1 MFAQPPWHEDRP
13 VTLRKQIGLWLGP
26 LAFVLIL
33 AFTDLDPGN
42 PMVTR
47 MVAITAWMAIWWISE
62 AIPIAATALMPLV
75 LFPAMGIMRGRHTD
89 VSRQVDF
96 GDSALSGGLAP
107 GDLSISL
114 HNVVSQYMSWV
125 TFLLLGGFLVAIAVQ
140 KWNLHKR
147 IALNILRVMGNRLDT
162 LILGFMLAA
171 SLLSMWLSNTATT
184 MMLLPIALSIVL
196 LREDFRAAHGTVD
209 TPPHPRERNFSLAL
223 LLGLAYAAS
232 IGGMA
237 TLTGTPPN
245 AILVAQF
252 EQLYPNAPPISFTS
266 WSMMAMPF
274 SLLFLGCAW
283 LLLTRLVFPLPPTGQ
298 FSSADLIMR
307 QYRKLGPMSPEEKK
321 VLAVFVTLVVLWFTR
336 KKHLF
341 GNDVNLFGW
350 SHYLDSFLAWLEVSA
365 VGPMLDDGTVAIAMA
380 LLLFGLPAKSTRGRL
395 LDADDLNKVPWGV
408 LILFGGGLALAKG
421 FGVSG
426 LSSWAAQQFEILLH
440 DSSSLVVVMSTVG
453 FITSLTELTS
463 NTATTSTA
471 IPIMASL
478 AQGIEVHPL
487 LLLIP
492 TALAASCAFMLP
504 ISTPPNAIVYGSRR
518 VPIIKMI
525 IAGVWLDILSVII
538 LTALV
543 FSLGHWVFGLLGEF
557 PGWALQ

>member
-1 MFAQPPWHEDRP
+1 
-13 VTLRKQIGLWLGP
+13 
-26 LAFVLIL
+26 
-33 AFTDLDPGN
+33 
-42 PMVTR
+42 MVTR

-75 LFPAMGIMRGRHTD
+75 LFPAMGIMRGRYTE
-89 VSRQVDF
+89 VSRKVEF
-96 GDSALSGGLAP
+96 GDTALSGGLAP

-114 HNVVSQYMSWV
+114 HNVVTQYMSWV

-147 IALNILRVMGNRLDT
+147 IALNILRIMGNRLDT
-162 LILGFMLAA
+162 LVLGFMLAA

-184 MMLLPIALSIVL
+184 MMLLPIALSVVL
-196 LREDFRAAHGTVD
+196 FREEFHETQGASDV
-209 TPPHPRERNFSLAL
+209 PPHPRERNFSFAL

-245 AILVAQF
+245 AILVTQF
-252 EQLYPNAPPISFTS
+252 EQLYPNAPPISFAS

-274 SLLFLGCAW
+274 SFLFLGCAW
-283 LLLTRLVFPLPPTGQ
+283 FLLTRLVFPLPPTGQ
-298 FSSADLIMR
+298 FSGGDLILR
-307 QYRKLGPMSPEEKK
+307 QHRELGPMGPEEKR
-321 VLAVFVTLVVLWFTR
+321 VLAVFVTLVILWFTR

-341 GNDVNLFGW
+341 GSDIDIFGW
-350 SHYLDSFLAWLEVSA
+350 SHYLDLFLARFDISA
-365 VGPMLDDGTVAIAMA
+365 IGPMLDDGTVAIAMA
-380 LLLFGLPAKSTRGRL
+380 LLLFALPAKSTHGRL
-395 LDADDLNKVPWGV
+395 LDTDDLNKIPWGV

-426 LSSWAAQQFEILLH
+426 LSSWAAQQFEVLLH
-440 DSSSLVVVMSTVG
+440 GSSSLVVVMSTVG
-453 FITSLTELTS
+453 FITTLTELTS

-478 AQGIEVHPL
+478 AQGINVHPL

-525 IAGVWLDILSVII
+525 IAGVWLDILSVAI
-538 LTALV
+538 LTTLV
-543 FSLGHWVFGLLGEF
+543 FSLGDWVFGLLGAF
-557 PGWALQ
+557 PDWALQ

>member
-1 MFAQPPWHEDRP
+1 MFVRPAWHDDTP
-13 VTLRKQIGLWLGP
+13 VTLRNRIGLWLGP
-26 LAFVLIL
+26 LVFVLIL
-33 AFTDLDPGN
+33 AFADLDPGN

-89 VSRQVDF
+89 VSRKVEF
-96 GDSALSGGLAP
+96 GDTALSGGLAP

-114 HNVVSQYMSWV
+114 HNVVTQYMSWV

-147 IALNILRVMGNRLDT
+147 IALNILRIMGNRLDT
-162 LILGFMLAA
+162 LVLGFMLAA
-171 SLLSMWLSNTATT
+171 SFLSMWLSNTATT
-184 MMLLPIALSIVL
+184 MMLLPIALSVVL
-196 LREDFRAAHGTVD
+196 FREEFHSAQAVDD
-209 TPPHPRERNFSLAL
+209 TPPHPRERNFSFAL

-245 AILVAQF
+245 AILIAQF
-252 EQLYPNAPPISFTS
+252 EQLYPNAPSISFAS

-274 SLLFLGCAW
+274 SFLFLGCAW

-298 FSSADLIMR
+298 FSGGELILR
-307 QYRKLGPMSPEEKK
+307 QHRELGSMSPEEKR
-321 VLAVFVTLVVLWFTR
+321 VLVVFATLVVLWFTR
-336 KKHLF
+336 KKYLF
-341 GNDVNLFGW
+341 GSDIDIFGW
-350 SHYLDSFLAWLEVSA
+350 SHYLDLFLARLDISA
-365 VGPMLDDGTVAIAMA
+365 IGPMLDDGTVAIAMA
-380 LLLFGLPAKSTRGRL
+380 LLLFALPAKSTHGRL

-426 LSSWAAQQFEILLH
+426 LSAWAAQQFEVLLH

-478 AQGIEVHPL
+478 AQGINVHPL

-518 VPIIKMI
+518 VPIIKMVV
-525 IAGVWLDILSVII
+525 AGVWLDILSVII
-538 LTALV
+538 LTVLV
-543 FSLGHWVFGLLGEF
+543 FSLGNWVFGLLGEF
-557 PGWALQ
+557 PNWALQ

>member
-1 MFAQPPWHEDRP
+1 MFAQPAWHDDSP
-13 VTLRKQIGLWLGP
+13 VTLRNRIGLWLGP
-26 LAFVLIL
+26 LSFILIL
-33 AFTDLDPGN
+33 AFADLDPGN

-47 MVAITAWMAIWWISE
+47 MVAITVWMAIWWVSE
-62 AIPIAATALMPLV
+62 AIPIAATALMPLA
-75 LFPAMGIMRGRHTD
+75 LFPVMGIMRGRYTD
-89 VSRQVDF
+89 VSNRINF
-96 GDSALSGGLAP
+96 GETALGGGLTP
-107 GDLSISL
+107 GELSISL
-114 HNVVSQYMSWV
+114 HNVVGQYMSWV
-125 TFLLLGGFLVAIAVQ
+125 TFLLLGGFLMAIAVQ

-147 IALNILRVMGNRLDT
+147 IALNILRFMGNRLDT
-162 LILGFMLAA
+162 LVLGFMLAA
-171 SLLSMWLSNTATT
+171 ALLSMWLSNTATT

-196 LREDFRAAHGTVD
+196 LREEFHETYAAPGTSPD
-209 TPPHPRERNFSLAL
+209 PRERNFSLAL

-252 EQLYPNAPPISFTS
+252 EQLFPDAPAISFAS

-283 LLLTRLVFPLPPTGQ
+283 WLLTRLIFPLPATGQ
-298 FSSADLIMR
+298 FSGGELIT
-307 QYRKLGPMSPEEKK
+307 QQHQELGSMSPEEKR
-321 VLAVFVTLVVLWFTR
+321 VLTVFVILVALWFTR
-336 KKHLF
+336 KEHLF
-341 GNDVNLFGW
+341 GSDVDIFGW
-350 SHYLDSFLAWLEVSA
+350 SHYLDMVLAQFSVA
-365 VGPMLDDGTVAIAMA
+365 AIGPMIDDGTVAITMA
-380 LLLFGLPAKSTRGRL
+380 LVLFMLPAKSAPGRL

-421 FGVSG
+421 FGASG
-426 LSSWAAQQFEILLH
+426 LSIWIAQQFEVLLH
-440 DSSSLVVVMSTVG
+440 GSNSFVVVVSTVG

-478 AQGIEVHPL
+478 AQGLEVHPL

-525 IAGVWLDILSVII
+525 IAGVWLDILSVVI
-538 LTALV
+538 LTLLV
-543 FSLGHWVFGLLGEF
+543 LTLGDWVFGLLGGF
-557 PGWALQ
+557 PNWASP

>member
-1 MFAQPPWHEDRP
+1 MFARPAGHDDRP
-13 VTLRKQIGLWLGP
+13 VTLRNRIGLWLGP

-47 MVAITAWMAIWWISE
+47 MVAVTAWMAIWWISE
-62 AIPIAATALMPLV
+62 AIPLAATALMPLV
-75 LFPAMGIMRGRHTD
+75 LFPAMGIMRGRYTD

-96 GDSALSGGLAP
+96 GDTALGGGLTP
-107 GDLSISL
+107 GELSISF
-114 HNVVSQYMSWV
+114 HNVVGQYMSWV
-125 TFLLLGGFLVAIAVQ
+125 SFLLLGGFLVAIAVQ

-147 IALNILRVMGNRLDT
+147 IALSILRIMGGRLDR
-162 LILGFMLAA
+162 LILGFMLTATF
-171 SLLSMWLSNTATT
+171 LSMWLSNTATT
-184 MMLLPIALSIVL
+184 LMLLPIALSVIL
-196 LREDFRAAHGTVD
+196 FREEFLATQTAPGS
-209 TPPHPRERNFSLAL
+209 PPHPREQNFSLAL

-237 TLTGTPPN
+237 TLTGTAPN
-245 AILVAQF
+245 AILAAQF
-252 EQLYPNAPPISFTS
+252 EQLYPQAPPISFAS

-274 SLLFLGCAW
+274 SFLFLGCAW
-283 LLLTRLVFPLPPTGQ
+283 LLLTRLVFPLPPTGH
-298 FSSADLIMR
+298 FSGGELILR
-307 QYRKLGPMSPEEKK
+307 QHRELGPMRSEEKK
-321 VLAVFVTLVVLWFTR
+321 VLAVFVALVVLWFTR

-341 GNDVNLFGW
+341 GSDVDLYGW
-350 SHYLDSFLAWLEVSA
+350 SHYLDGLLTRLDMAA
-365 VGPMLDDGTVAIAMA
+365 VGPMMDDSTVAIAMA
-380 LLLFGLPAKSTRGRL
+380 LLLFALPATSTRGRL

-421 FGVSG
+421 FGTSG
-426 LSSWAAQQFEILLH
+426 LSAWAAQQFEVLLH

-525 IAGVWLDILSVII
+525 IAGVWLDILSVLI
-538 LTALV
+538 LTVLV

-557 PGWALQ
+557 PDWALP

>member
-1 MFAQPPWHEDRP
+1 MFARPAWHDDAPITPRNR
-13 VTLRKQIGLWLGP
+13 VGLWLGP
-26 LAFVLIL
+26 LVFVLIL

-75 LFPAMGIMRGRHTD
+75 LFPATGIMRGRYTD
-89 VSRQVDF
+89 VSRNVEF
-96 GDSALSGGLAP
+96 GDTALGGGLTP
-107 GDLSISL
+107 GELSISL

-140 KWNLHKR
+140 KWDLHKR

-162 LILGFMLAA
+162 LVLGFMLAA
-171 SLLSMWLSNTATT
+171 ALLSMWLSNTATT
-184 MMLLPIALSIVL
+184 MMLLPIALSIIL
-196 LREDFRAAHGTVD
+196 LREEFHATHGAPDV
-209 TPPHPRERNFSLAL
+209 PPDPHERNFSLAL

-252 EQLYPNAPPISFTS
+252 EQLYPNAPSISFAS
-266 WSMMAMPF
+266 WSIMALPF

-298 FSSADLIMR
+298 FSGGELILR
-307 QYRKLGPMSPEEKK
+307 QHRELGPMSPEEKK
-321 VLAVFVTLVVLWFTR
+321 VLTVFVALVVLWFTR
-336 KKHLF
+336 KKYLF
-341 GNDVNLFGW
+341 GSDVDIFGW
-350 SHYLDSFLAWLEVSA
+350 SHYLDLLLAQLNVA
-365 VGPMLDDGTVAIAMA
+365 AIGPMLDDGTVAIAMA
-380 LLLFGLPAKSTRGRL
+380 VLLFALPANSAQGRL

-421 FGVSG
+421 FATSG
-426 LSSWAAQQFEILLH
+426 LSVWAAQQFEVLLH
-440 DSSSLVVVMSTVG
+440 GSSSLVVVMSTVG
-453 FITSLTELTS
+453 FITGLTELTS

-478 AQGIEVHPL
+478 AQGIEAHPL

-518 VPIIKMI
+518 VPITKMI
-525 IAGVWLDILSVII
+525 IAGVWLDILSVAI

-543 FSLGHWVFGLLGEF
+543 FSLGDLVFGLLGAF
-557 PGWALQ
+557 PDWALP

>member
-1 MFAQPPWHEDRP
+1 MP
-13 VTLRKQIGLWLGP
+13 VPATGAPASLRNQIGLWLGP

-47 MVAITAWMAIWWISE
+47 MVAITVWMAIWWISE
-62 AIPIAATALMPLV
+62 AIPIAATALMPVV
-75 LFPAMGIMRGRHTD
+75 LFPAMGIMRGRHID
-89 VSRQVDF
+89 VSKKVEF
-96 GDSALSGGLAP
+96 GDTALGGGLAP

-147 IALNILRVMGNRLDT
+147 IALNILRIMGNRLDT
-162 LILGFMLAA
+162 LVLGFMLTA
-171 SLLSMWLSNTATT
+171 SFLSMWLSNTATT
-184 MMLLPIALSIVL
+184 MMLLPIALSVVL
-196 LREDFRAAHGTVD
+196 FREEFHAAHATAD
-209 TPPHPRERNFSLAL
+209 APPHPRERNFSFAL

-252 EQLYPNAPPISFTS
+252 EQLYPDAPSISFAS

-298 FSSADLIMR
+298 FSGSGLIRR
-307 QYRKLGPMSPEEKK
+307 QHRELGPMSSEEKR
-321 VLAVFVTLVVLWFTR
+321 VLAVFATLVVLWFTR
-336 KKHLF
+336 KKYLF
-341 GNDVNLFGW
+341 GSDVDILGW
-350 SHYLDSFLAWLEVSA
+350 SHYLDLLLARLDISA
-365 VGPMLDDGTVAIAMA
+365 IGSLLDDGTVAITMA
-380 LLLFGLPAKSTRGRL
+380 LLLFALPAKSTHGRL
-395 LDADDLNKVPWGV
+395 LDTDDLNKVPWGV

-426 LSSWAAQQFEILLH
+426 LSAWAAQQFEILLH
-440 DSSSLVVVMSTVG
+440 DSNSLVVVMSTVG

-478 AQGIEVHPL
+478 AQGINAHPL

-518 VPIIKMI
+518 VPIIKMVV
-525 IAGVWLDILSVII
+525 AGIWLDILSVII

-543 FSLGHWVFGLLGEF
+543 FSLGNWVFGLLGEL
-557 PGWALQ
+557 PSWALQ

>member
-1 MFAQPPWHEDRP
+1 MFVRPAWHDDAP
-13 VTLRKQIGLWLGP
+13 VTLRNRIGLWLGP
-26 LAFVLIL
+26 LVFVLIL

-75 LFPAMGIMRGRHTD
+75 LFPATGIMQGRYAD
-89 VSRQVDF
+89 VSRKIEF
-96 GDSALSGGLAP
+96 GDTALGGGLSP

-114 HNVVSQYMSWV
+114 HNVVGQYMGWV

-147 IALNILRVMGNRLDT
+147 IALNILRVMGSRLDT

-171 SLLSMWLSNTATT
+171 AFLSMWLSNTATT
-184 MMLLPIALSIVL
+184 MMLLPIALSVVL
-196 LREDFRAAHGTVD
+196 FREEFHAAQGPADAT
-209 TPPHPRERNFSLAL
+209 PHPRERNFPLAL

-237 TLTGTPPN
+237 TLTGTAPN
-245 AILVAQF
+245 AILAAQF
-252 EQLYPNAPPISFTS
+252 EQLYPDAPSISFAS
-266 WSMMAMPF
+266 WSTMAMPF

-283 LLLTRLVFPLPPTGQ
+283 LLLTRLVFPLPPTGR
-298 FSSADLIMR
+298 FSGGDLILR
-307 QYRKLGPMSPEEKK
+307 QHRELGPMSAEEKR
-321 VLAVFVTLVVLWFTR
+321 VLAVFVALVVLWFTR

-341 GNDVNLFGW
+341 GNDVDIFGW
-350 SHYLDSFLAWLEVSA
+350 SHYLDLFLARFDIAA
-365 VGPMLDDGTVAIAMA
+365 VGPMVDDSTVAIAMA
-380 LLLFGLPAKSTRGRL
+380 VLLFALPAKSTRGRL
-395 LDADDLNKVPWGV
+395 LDADDLGKVPWGV

-426 LSSWAAQQFEILLH
+426 LSAWTAQQFEILLH
-440 DSSSLVVVMSTVG
+440 GSSSLVVVVSTIG

-478 AQGIEVHPL
+478 AQGIDVHPL

-525 IAGVWLDILSVII
+525 IAGVWLDILSVVI

-543 FSLGHWVFGLLGEF
+543 FSLGHWVFGLLGEL
-557 PGWALQ
+557 PSWALQ

>member
-1 MFAQPPWHEDRP
+1 MFVRPAWHDDAP
-13 VTLRKQIGLWLGP
+13 VTLRNRIGLWLGP
-26 LAFVLIL
+26 LVFILIL
-33 AFTDLDPGN
+33 AFADLDPGN

-89 VSRQVDF
+89 VSGKIEF
-96 GDSALSGGLAP
+96 GDTALSGGLAP

-114 HNVVSQYMSWV
+114 HNVVTQYMSWV

-147 IALNILRVMGNRLDT
+147 IALNILRIMGNRLDT
-162 LILGFMLAA
+162 LVLGFMLAA
-171 SLLSMWLSNTATT
+171 SFLSMWLSNTATT
-184 MMLLPIALSIVL
+184 MMLLPIALSVVL
-196 LREDFRAAHGTVD
+196 FREEFHAAQVVDD
-209 TPPHPRERNFSLAL
+209 TPPHPREKNFSFAL

-245 AILVAQF
+245 AILIAQF
-252 EQLYPNAPPISFTS
+252 EQLYPNAPSISFAS

-274 SLLFLGCAW
+274 SFLFLGCAW

-298 FSSADLIMR
+298 FSGGELILR
-307 QYRKLGPMSPEEKK
+307 QHRELGPMSPEEKR
-321 VLAVFVTLVVLWFTR
+321 VLVVFATLVVLWFTR
-336 KKHLF
+336 KKYLF
-341 GNDVNLFGW
+341 GSDIDIFGW
-350 SHYLDSFLAWLEVSA
+350 SHYLDLFLARLDISA
-365 VGPMLDDGTVAIAMA
+365 IGPMLDDGTVAIAMA
-380 LLLFGLPAKSTRGRL
+380 LLLFALPAKSTHGRL

-426 LSSWAAQQFEILLH
+426 LSAWAAQQFEVLLH

-478 AQGIEVHPL
+478 AQGINVHPL

-518 VPIIKMI
+518 VPILKMVV
-525 IAGVWLDILSVII
+525 AGVWLDILSVII
-538 LTALV
+538 LTVLV
-543 FSLGHWVFGLLGEF
+543 FSLGNWVFGLLGEL
-557 PGWALQ
+557 PNWALQ

>member
-1 MFAQPPWHEDRP
+1 MFARPTWHDDGP
-13 VTLRKQIGLWLGP
+13 VTLRNRIGLWLGP

-89 VSRQVDF
+89 ASRQVDF

-140 KWNLHKR
+140 KWDLHKR

-171 SLLSMWLSNTATT
+171 ALLSMWLSNTATT
-184 MMLLPIALSIVL
+184 MMLLPIALSVVL
-196 LREDFRAAHGTVD
+196 LREEFHAAHGATD
-209 TPPHPRERNFSLAL
+209 APLHPRERNFSFAL

-252 EQLYPNAPPISFTS
+252 EQLYPHAPPISFAS

-274 SLLFLGCAW
+274 SFLFLGCAW

-298 FSSADLIMR
+298 FSGGDLIAR
-307 QYRKLGPMSPEEKK
+307 QHRELGPMSPEEKR

-341 GNDVNLFGW
+341 GSDVEIFGW
-350 SHYLDSFLAWLEVSA
+350 SHYLDLFLARLDISA
-365 VGPMLDDGTVAIAMA
+365 VGSMLDDGTVAIAMA
-380 LLLFGLPAKSTRGRL
+380 LLLFALPAKSTHGRL
-395 LDADDLNKVPWGV
+395 LDADDVNKVPWGV

-525 IAGVWLDILSVII
+525 IAGVWLDILSVVI
-538 LTALV
+538 LTTLV
-543 FSLGHWVFGLLGEF
+543 FSLGHWVFGLLGEV

>member
-1 MFAQPPWHEDRP
+1 MFARPAWHDDAP
-13 VTLRKQIGLWLGP
+13 VTLRNRIGLWLGP
-26 LAFVLIL
+26 LAFILIL
-33 AFTDLDPGN
+33 AFADLDPGN

-89 VSRQVDF
+89 VSRKVEF
-96 GDSALSGGLAP
+96 GDTALGGGLAP

-147 IALNILRVMGNRLDT
+147 IALNILRIMGNRLDT
-162 LILGFMLAA
+162 LVLGFMLAA

-184 MMLLPIALSIVL
+184 MMLLPIALSVVL
-196 LREDFRAAHGTVD
+196 FREEFHATQNSAGV
-209 TPPHPRERNFSLAL
+209 PAHPRERNFSFAL

-252 EQLYPNAPPISFTS
+252 EQLYPNAPSISFAS

-298 FSSADLIMR
+298 FSGGDLLLR
-307 QYRKLGPMSPEEKK
+307 QHRELGPMSTEEKR
-321 VLAVFVTLVVLWFTR
+321 VLAVFVSLVVLWFTR
-336 KKHLF
+336 KKHLL
-341 GNDVNLFGW
+341 GSDIDVFGW
-350 SHYLDSFLAWLEVSA
+350 SHYLDLFLARFDISA
-365 VGPMLDDGTVAIAMA
+365 IGPMLDDGTVAIAMA
-380 LLLFGLPAKSTRGRL
+380 LLLFALPAKSTHGRL
-395 LDADDLNKVPWGV
+395 LDTDDLSKIPWGV

-426 LSSWAAQQFEILLH
+426 LSAWAAQQFEVLLH

-478 AQGIEVHPL
+478 AQGINVHPL

-525 IAGVWLDILSVII
+525 IAGVWLDILSVVI
-538 LTALV
+538 LTTLV
-543 FSLGHWVFGLLGEF
+543 FSLGNWVFGLLGEF

>member
-1 MFAQPPWHEDRP
+1 MFARP
-13 VTLRKQIGLWLGP
+13 ACRDDTPITARNRIGLWLGP
-26 LAFVLIL
+26 LAFLLIL
-33 AFTDLDPGN
+33 TFTDLDPGN

-47 MVAITAWMAIWWISE
+47 MVAITVWMAIWWLSE
-62 AIPIAATALMPLV
+62 AIPIAATSLMPLA
-75 LFPAMGIMRGRHTD
+75 LFPALGIMRGRYTE
-89 VSRQVDF
+89 VSGKIDF
-96 GDSALSGGLAP
+96 GDAALAEGLTP
-107 GDLSISL
+107 GDLSVSL
-114 HNVVSQYMSWV
+114 HSVASQYMSWV
-125 TFLLLGGFLVAIAVQ
+125 TFLLLGGFLVAIAMQ

-147 IALNILRVMGNRLDT
+147 IALTILRVMGDRPDT
-162 LILGFMLAA
+162 LVLGFMLAA
-171 SLLSMWLSNTATT
+171 SFLSMWLANTVAT
-184 MMLLPIALSIVL
+184 MMLLPTALSIIL
-196 LREDFRAAHGTVD
+196 LHEEFHATRAPANA
-209 TPPHPRERNFSLAL
+209 PPHPRERNFSLAL

-252 EQLYPNAPPISFTS
+252 EQLYPDAPSISFAS

-283 LLLTRLVFPLPPTGQ
+283 LLLTRLVFPLPPARQ
-298 FSSADLIMR
+298 FRSNELILQQHR
-307 QYRKLGPMSPEEKK
+307 ELGPMSPEEKR
-321 VLAVFVTLVVLWFTR
+321 VLAVFVTLIVLWFTR
-336 KKHLF
+336 KKVAF
-341 GNDVNLFGW
+341 DSDADSGGW
-350 SHYLDSFLAWLEVSA
+350 SYYLDLFLARLDISA

-380 LLLFGLPAKSTRGRL
+380 LLLFALPARSTHGRL
-395 LDADDLNKVPWGV
+395 LDADDLSKVPWGV

-421 FGVSG
+421 FSVSG
-426 LSSWAAQQFEILLH
+426 LSAWTAQQFEIMLH
-440 DSSSLVVVMSTVG
+440 DSSSLVVVISAVG

-463 NTATTSTA
+463 NTATTATA

-478 AQGIEVHPL
+478 AQSINAHPL

-518 VPIIKMI
+518 IPIIKMI
-525 IAGVWLDILSVII
+525 VAGIWLDILSVAI

-543 FSLGHWVFGLLGEF
+543 FSLGDWIFGLLGEL
-557 PGWALQ
+557 PTWALQ

>member
-1 MFAQPPWHEDRP
+1 MFVRPAWHSDSP
-13 VTLRKQIGLWLGP
+13 VTLRNRIGLWLGP
-26 LAFVLIL
+26 LAFILIL

-75 LFPAMGIMRGRHTD
+75 LFPAMGIMRGRHTE
-89 VSRQVDF
+89 VSRKVEF
-96 GDSALSGGLAP
+96 GDTALSGGLAP

-114 HNVVSQYMSWV
+114 HNVVTQYMSWV

-147 IALNILRVMGNRLDT
+147 IALNILRIMGNRLDT
-162 LILGFMLAA
+162 LVLGFMLAA

-184 MMLLPIALSIVL
+184 MMLLPIALSVVL
-196 LREDFRAAHGTVD
+196 FREEFHEARGASDV
-209 TPPHPRERNFSLAL
+209 PPHPRERNFSFAL

-245 AILVAQF
+245 AILIAQF
-252 EQLYPNAPPISFTS
+252 EQLYPNAPPISFAS

-274 SLLFLGCAW
+274 SFLFLGCAW
-283 LLLTRLVFPLPPTGQ
+283 FLLTRLIFPLPPTGQ
-298 FSSADLIMR
+298 FSGGDLILR
-307 QYRKLGPMSPEEKK
+307 QHRELGPMGPEEKR
-321 VLAVFVTLVVLWFTR
+321 VLAVFTTLVILWFTR

-341 GNDVNLFGW
+341 GSDIDVFGW
-350 SHYLDSFLAWLEVSA
+350 SHYLDLFLARFDISA
-365 VGPMLDDGTVAIAMA
+365 IGPMLDDGTVAIAMA
-380 LLLFGLPAKSTRGRL
+380 LLLFALPAKSTHGRL
-395 LDADDLNKVPWGV
+395 LDTDDLNKIPWGV

-426 LSSWAAQQFEILLH
+426 LSSWAAQQFEVLLH
-440 DSSSLVVVMSTVG
+440 GSSSLVVVMSTVG
-453 FITSLTELTS
+453 FITTLTELTS

-478 AQGIEVHPL
+478 AQGINVHPL

-525 IAGVWLDILSVII
+525 IAGVWLDILSVAI
-538 LTALV
+538 LTTLV
-543 FSLGHWVFGLLGEF
+543 FSLGDWVFGLLGAF
-557 PGWALQ
+557 PDWALQ

>member
-1 MFAQPPWHEDRP
+1 MFARPTWHDDGP
-13 VTLRKQIGLWLGP
+13 VTLRNRIGLWLGP

-47 MVAITAWMAIWWISE
+47 MVAITAWMAIWWVSE

-75 LFPAMGIMRGRHTD
+75 LFPAMGIMRGRYTD
-89 VSRQVDF
+89 VSGKVDF
-96 GDSALSGGLAP
+96 GDAALSGGLVP

-114 HNVVSQYMSWV
+114 HNVVTQYMSWV
-125 TFLLLGGFLVAIAVQ
+125 TFLLLGGFLVAISVQ

-147 IALNILRVMGNRLDT
+147 IALNILRIMGDRLDA
-162 LILGFMLAA
+162 LVLGFMLAA
-171 SLLSMWLSNTATT
+171 ALLSMWLSNTATT
-184 MMLLPIALSIVL
+184 MMLLPIALSVVL
-196 LREDFRAAHGTVD
+196 FREEFHASQGAAD
-209 TPPHPRERNFSLAL
+209 TSPHPRERNFSFAL

-252 EQLYPNAPPISFTS
+252 EQLYPQAPSISFAS

-283 LLLTRLVFPLPPTGQ
+283 FLLTRLVFPLPPTGQ
-298 FSSADLIMR
+298 FSGGDLIAQQHR
-307 QYRKLGPMSPEEKK
+307 ELGPMSPEEKR
-321 VLAVFVTLVVLWFTR
+321 VLAVFVTLIALWFTR
-336 KKHLF
+336 KKYLF
-341 GNDVNLFGW
+341 GSDVDIFGW
-350 SHYLDSFLAWLEVSA
+350 SYYLDLFLARFDIA
-365 VGPMLDDGTVAIAMA
+365 AIGPMIDDSTVAIAMA
-380 LLLFGLPAKSTRGRL
+380 LLLFALPAKSTHGRL
-395 LDADDLNKVPWGV
+395 LDTDDLNKVPWGV

-421 FGVSG
+421 FGASG
-426 LSSWAAQQFEILLH
+426 LSAWAAQQFEILLH
-440 DSSSLVVVMSTVG
+440 DSSSLVVVMSTIG

-525 IAGVWLDILSVII
+525 IAGVWLDILSVVI
-538 LTALV
+538 LTTLV
-543 FSLGHWVFGLLGEF
+543 FTLGHWVFGLLGEF

>member
-1 MFAQPPWHEDRP
+1 MFVRPAWHDDAP
-13 VTLRKQIGLWLGP
+13 VTLRNRIGLWLGP
-26 LAFVLIL
+26 LVFVLIL
-33 AFTDLDPGN
+33 AFADLDPGN

-89 VSRQVDF
+89 VSGKVEF
-96 GDSALSGGLAP
+96 GDTALSGGLAP

-114 HNVVSQYMSWV
+114 HNVVTQYMSWV

-147 IALNILRVMGNRLDT
+147 IALNILRIMGNRLDT
-162 LILGFMLAA
+162 LVLGFMLAA
-171 SLLSMWLSNTATT
+171 SFLSMWLSNTATT
-184 MMLLPIALSIVL
+184 MMLLPIALSVVL
-196 LREDFRAAHGTVD
+196 FREEFHAAQAVED
-209 TPPHPRERNFSLAL
+209 TPPHPRERNFSFAL

-245 AILVAQF
+245 AILIAQF
-252 EQLYPNAPPISFTS
+252 EQLYPNAPSISFAS

-274 SLLFLGCAW
+274 SFLFLGCAW

-298 FSSADLIMR
+298 FSGGELILR
-307 QYRKLGPMSPEEKK
+307 QHRELGPMSPEEKR
-321 VLAVFVTLVVLWFTR
+321 VLVVFATLVVLWFTR
-336 KKHLF
+336 KKYLF
-341 GNDVNLFGW
+341 GSDIDIFGW
-350 SHYLDSFLAWLEVSA
+350 SHYLDLFLARLDISA
-365 VGPMLDDGTVAIAMA
+365 IGPMLDDGTVAIAMA
-380 LLLFGLPAKSTRGRL
+380 LLLFALPAKSTHGRL

-426 LSSWAAQQFEILLH
+426 LSAWAAQQFEVLLH
-440 DSSSLVVVMSTVG
+440 DSSSLVVVMSTIG

-478 AQGIEVHPL
+478 AQGINVHPL

-518 VPIIKMI
+518 VPIIKMVV
-525 IAGVWLDILSVII
+525 AGVWLDILSVII
-538 LTALV
+538 LTVLV
-543 FSLGHWVFGLLGEF
+543 FSLGNWVFGLLGEL
-557 PGWALQ
+557 PNWALQ

>member
-1 MFAQPPWHEDRP
+1 
-13 VTLRKQIGLWLGP
+13 
-26 LAFVLIL
+26 
-33 AFTDLDPGN
+33 
-42 PMVTR
+42 MVTR

-75 LFPAMGIMRGRHTD
+75 LFPAMGIMRGRYTE
-89 VSRQVDF
+89 VSRKVEF
-96 GDSALSGGLAP
+96 GDTALSGGLAP

-114 HNVVSQYMSWV
+114 HNVVTQYMSWV

-147 IALNILRVMGNRLDT
+147 IALNILRIMGNRLDT
-162 LILGFMLAA
+162 LVLGFMLAA

-184 MMLLPIALSIVL
+184 MMLLPIALSVVL
-196 LREDFRAAHGTVD
+196 FREEFHETQGASDV
-209 TPPHPRERNFSLAL
+209 PPHPRERNFSFAL

-252 EQLYPNAPPISFTS
+252 EQLYPNAPPISFAS

-274 SLLFLGCAW
+274 SFLFLGCAW
-283 LLLTRLVFPLPPTGQ
+283 FLLTRLVFPLPPTGQ
-298 FSSADLIMR
+298 FSGGDLIRR
-307 QYRKLGPMSPEEKK
+307 QHQELGPMGPEEKR
-321 VLAVFVTLVVLWFTR
+321 VLAVFVTLVILWFTR

-341 GNDVNLFGW
+341 GSDIDIFGW
-350 SHYLDSFLAWLEVSA
+350 SHYLDLFLARFDISA
-365 VGPMLDDGTVAIAMA
+365 IGPMLDDGTVAIAMA
-380 LLLFGLPAKSTRGRL
+380 LLLFALPAKSTHGRL
-395 LDADDLNKVPWGV
+395 LDTDDLNKIPWGV

-426 LSSWAAQQFEILLH
+426 LSSWAAQQFEVLLH
-440 DSSSLVVVMSTVG
+440 GSSSLVVVMSTVG
-453 FITSLTELTS
+453 FITTLTELTS

-478 AQGIEVHPL
+478 AQGINVHPL

-525 IAGVWLDILSVII
+525 IAGVWLDILSVAI
-538 LTALV
+538 LTTLV
-543 FSLGHWVFGLLGEF
+543 FSLGDWVFGLLGAF
-557 PGWALQ
+557 PDWALQ

>member
-1 MFAQPPWHEDRP
+1 MFARPTWHHNESI
-13 VTLRKQIGLWLGP
+13 TLRNRIGLWLGP

-47 MVAITAWMAIWWISE
+47 MVAITTWMAIWWISE

-75 LFPAMGIMRGRHTD
+75 LFPAVGIMRGRHTD
-89 VSRQVDF
+89 VSRQIDF
-96 GDSALSGGLAP
+96 GDSALSGGLTP

-147 IALNILRVMGNRLDT
+147 IALNILRLMGNRLDT
-162 LILGFMLAA
+162 LVLGFMLAA

-184 MMLLPIALSIVL
+184 MMLLPIALSVIL
-196 LREDFRAAHGTVD
+196 LREEFHATHGATD
-209 TPPHPRERNFSLAL
+209 TPLHPRERNFSLAL

-252 EQLYPNAPPISFTS
+252 EQLYPHAPPISFAS

-283 LLLTRLVFPLPPTGQ
+283 LLLTRLVFPLPPTDQ
-298 FSSADLIMR
+298 FSGGDLIIR
-307 QYRKLGPMSPEEKK
+307 QHRELGPMSSEEKR

-336 KKHLF
+336 KKYLF
-341 GNDVNLFGW
+341 GSDVDIFGW
-350 SHYLDSFLAWLEVSA
+350 SHYLDLFLARFDISA
-365 VGPMLDDGTVAIAMA
+365 IGSMLDDGTVAIAMA
-380 LLLFGLPAKSTRGRL
+380 LLLFALPAKSTHGRL
-395 LDADDLNKVPWGV
+395 LDADDVNKVPWGV

-421 FGVSG
+421 FGTSG
-426 LSSWAAQQFEILLH
+426 LSAWAAQQFEILLH

-525 IAGVWLDILSVII
+525 IAGVWLDILSVVIV
-538 LTALV
+538 TALV

-557 PGWALQ
+557 PAWALQ